1 VTELPQGWV
10 GTDLQT
16 VAEWGS
22 GGTPKA
28 GTAAYYG
35 GEIPWAVIGDLT
47 DGAVSATQSTI
58 TKLGLS
64 NSSAKV
70 VTPDCVLIAM
80 YGSIGKLGLPTI
92 PLATNQA
99 IAFARPL
106 KEVLARK
113 YLFFYLLSQ
122 RSRLSSAGKGATQQ
136 NISQT
141 ILRSWP
147 LPLPPVAEQHRI
159 VAAIEEQFSRL
170 DASVAALERIRQNLK
185 RMRAAVLH
193 AAVHA
198 NEADAGARWPA
209 LRVGDFTRVTSGATP
224 ARGNRAYWDAGYI
237 PWVTST
243 LVNQESIASA
253 LEFITDLAVKET
265 SVKLMPIGTLLVAMY
280 GEGQTRGRCSE
291 LLIEATTNQACA
303 AIVVDRESACSSA
316 YLKLYFKASYEA
328 NRLLSAGGVQPN
340 LSVGTLKNLLIAV
353 PPMGEQIRIVRQTTE
368 RIDAVDNLIRQVDH
382 LKRRQS
388 ALRSSVLSAAFSGKL
403 APQNPD
409 DEPASILLK
418 RITPERVS
426 ANGHRLPVRHPR
438 AARPRVPA

>member
-1 VTELPQGWV
+1 
-10 GTDLQT
+10 
-16 VAEWGS
+16 
-22 GGTPKA
+22 
-28 GTAAYYG
+28 
-35 GEIPWAVIGDLT
+35 
-47 DGAVSATQSTI
+47 
-58 TKLGLS
+58 
-64 NSSAKV
+64 
-70 VTPDCVLIAM
+70 
-80 YGSIGKLGLPTI
+80 
-92 PLATNQA
+92 
-99 IAFARPL
+99 
-106 KEVLARK
+106 
-113 YLFFYLLSQ
+113 
-122 RSRLSSAGKGATQQ
+122 
-136 NISQT
+136 
-141 ILRSWP
+141 
-147 LPLPPVAEQHRI
+147 
-159 VAAIEEQFSRL
+159 
-170 DASVAALERIRQNLK
+170 
-185 RMRAAVLH
+185 
-193 AAVHA
+193 
-198 NEADAGARWPA
+198 
-209 LRVGDFTRVTSGATP
+209 
-224 ARGNRAYWDAGYI
+224 
-237 PWVTST
+237 
-243 LVNQESIASA
+243 
-253 LEFITDLAVKET
+253 
-265 SVKLMPIGTLLVAMY
+265 MPIGTLLVAMY